1 MNRQRFAIFVLLISL
16 TMVLTLSIDRISVR
30 ASGELNTEPVD
41 DYYIYLPVINGQPK
55 PSSCTPDPAGESDNI
70 NDALTVC
77 SGQTVSGQ
85 VSDNDWDDV
94 YKILTVANQQLTLSM
109 NGSGGDADL
118 YLFPPGTSDVDTD
131 PYTETSQNEDNNEYI
146 QYTVTEGG
154 FWYIDVFSYEGTI
167 NYNLTITLSGP

>member
-1 MNRQRFAIFVLLISL
+1 MNRQRFNILVLLISL

-30 ASGELNTEPVD
+30 ASGELNTEPDD
-41 DYYIYLPVINGQPK
+41 DYFIYLPLISGQPK

-85 VSDNDWDDV
+85 VSDDDWDDV

-118 YLFPPGTSDVDTD
+118 YLFPPGTSNVFVKG
-131 PYTETSQNEDNNEYI
+131 PILVPFESGQI
-146 QYTVTEGG
+146 TVVLGHTGRVAHHLMPHVAG
-154 FWYIDVFSYEGTI
+154 LHCIPPA
-167 NYNLTITLSGP
+167 NLL

>member
-1 MNRQRFAIFVLLISL
+1 
-16 TMVLTLSIDRISVR
+16 
-30 ASGELNTEPVD
+30 
-41 DYYIYLPVINGQPK
+41 
-55 PSSCTPDPAGESDNI
+55 
-70 NDALTVC
+70 
-77 SGQTVSGQ
+77 
-85 VSDNDWDDV
+85 
-94 YKILTVANQQLTLSM
+94 M

-118 YLFPPGTSDVDTD
+118 YLFPPGTSNVDTD

>member
-1 MNRQRFAIFVLLISL
+1 MNRPRFAILLLLISL
-16 TMVLTLSIDRISVR
+16 TMVLTLSIDRISVL
-30 ASGELNTEPVD
+30 ASGELNAEPD
-41 DYYIYLPVINGQPK
+41 ADYYIYLPLISGRPK
-55 PSSCTPDPAGESDNI
+55 PSSCTPDPPGESDNI

-85 VSDNDWDDV
+85 VSDDDWDDV

-118 YLFPPGTSDVDTD
+118 YLFPPGTSNVDTD